1 MILSMS
7 ARCAAN
13 FFQIIS
19 LPYIEMEWSTAIIK
33 NKYST
38 FGILLS
44 FCYLSF
50 KYCPL
55 AKETA
60 KETKSKTPD
69 TNTDSIASL
78 NPDNS
83 QMYKYGIGNAATISQ
98 KPNFCLFDNFF
109 TSLFFFNSLRIS
121 SHNCFC
127 SELSLLSFL
136 TSLISSK
143 FNFKLLQFGL
153 IFLNK

>member
-1 MILSMS
+1 MS
-7 ARCAAN
+7 TKCAAN

-44 FCYLSF
+44 FCYLNL

-83 QMYKYGIGNAATISQ
+83 QMYRNGIGNAAAIS
-98 KPNFCLFDNFF
+98 
-109 TSLFFFNSLRIS
+109 
-121 SHNCFC
+121 
-127 SELSLLSFL
+127 
-136 TSLISSK
+136 
-143 FNFKLLQFGL
+143 
-153 IFLNK
+153 